1 MSAPGLG
8 YEILGAVKVKD
19 GLFIG
24 DELAAQDLEFVVANK
39 VTRVINCCGRQVP
52 NHWEPIGVIYL
63 TYFWVDADNQIVL
76 DPRDVVA
83 NEIFRFI
90 EEALEGAESVLIHSV
105 RGQSRSCCVLSAYM
119 MKKYNWGLRKT
130 MEFLSS
136 RRPDLNLKP
145 SFLQQLSGY
154 ERRLMSQSKQHFSLD
169 WNEADF
175 TQLES
180 EELLLRNTYLNSQMG
195 PLAEFHDAANFLQGK
210 PKKLAWLD
218 NNMDDKIRLEKP
230 AGADKH
236 NAAICNRNQPG
247 QPAMKSVLRQAP
259 KHSRKNTPEQQ
270 SLLSRPTTASSNE
283 NPQEANPHC
292 QERIPFRAPPEAP
305 PGAPSAPSIL
315 GQPLVGGTPGVAHP
329 AIGVPHTQQVPGP
342 PGQHELPNAMPAYT
356 FTQNVPTA
364 WGVESQGMPP
374 GYGHG
379 PAQVDD
385 YGRVTGNAPGPAP
398 GAPYPDMAHQQSQ
411 PQAYQGVPLFH
422 QRGPPANG
430 IRDSLLGLSRR
441 DSPEPGM
448 RSGASRDPSPQQ
460 RPRDPSK
467 QRDPSRDSPQPYRND
482 SPLRLM
488 SRSGRG
494 SSPTPQSVAERKP
507 QQANGTGGYN
517 TPQYGNLGLSLGGI
531 RPGPSP
537 GAGPGLAPQARGAP
551 PGAGGPGMGAFRS
564 GGPIRAKANLMDPGG
579 SSVDS
584 SQRRSRPTTPTNT
597 VQRGSG
603 SRPASPL
610 GGARAS
616 GSRPSSPQTRPSS
629 PGASQ
634 QQQRM
639 SGPSSYSPGQGAG
652 YSPYPSTGIPL
663 TQIDKTK
670 QRSLSSHMRRA
681 PSPTPAFNRNPS
693 PSRPRW
699 RS

>member
-154 ERRLMSQSKQHFSLD
+154 ERRLMSQSKHNFSLD
-169 WNEADF
+169 WNDADF
-175 TQLES
+175 SRLES

-195 PLAEFHDAANFLQGK
+195 PLAEFHDSQMGIQGK
-210 PKKLAWLD
+210 PRKLLWAD
-218 NNMDDKIRLEKP
+218 NNVDDKIRLEKP
-230 AGADKH
+230 AGADRH
-236 NAAICNRNQPG
+236 NVTNGSRNQMG
-247 QPAMKSVLRQAP
+247 QPILKSVVKVP
-259 KHSRKNTPEQQ
+259 KYTPKGGTPEQQ
-270 SLLSRPTTASSNE
+270 SLQHRASSNE
-283 NPQEANPHC
+283 NPQEAHPQYH
-292 QERIPFRAPPEAP
+292 ELHFPGASVPKAPPAVP
-305 PGAPSAPSIL
+305 SIAGPGAPPLLGHPMQGGPSSVAPPSGI
-315 GQPLVGGTPGVAHP
+315 TPHSQ
-329 AIGVPHTQQVPGP
+329 QQVPGLSGP
-342 PGQHELPNAMPAYT
+342 PDHSSSAMPTYT
-356 FTQNVPTA
+356 FNQQNVPTA
-364 WGVESQGMPP
+364 WGAEPQSIAPGYAVASSGTAPASMAGPYPHSQAQQPAEMPP
-374 GYGHG
+374 GYQHQQQQGMNQALFQPRG
-379 PAQVDD
+379 PA
-385 YGRVTGNAPGPAP
+385 T
-398 GAPYPDMAHQQSQ
+398 
-411 PQAYQGVPLFH
+411 
-422 QRGPPANG
+422 

-441 DSPEPGM
+441 DSPEPS
-448 RSGASRDPSPQQ
+448 RTSGSRDPSPKTS
-460 RPRDPSK
+460 SK
-467 QRDPSRDSPQPYRND
+467 RDSPLPTRGE
-482 SPLRLM
+482 SPLRLIN
-488 SRSGRG
+488 RSGRG
-494 SSPTPQSVAERKP
+494 SSPGVQSRDSYPGKP
-507 QQANGTGGYN
+507 QASGPSSGGYN
-517 TPQYGNLGLSLGGI
+517 PQLGNLGLCLGGI
-531 RPGPSP
+531 RPPGPSGGGG
-537 GAGPGLAPQARGAP
+537 GAGMAAPGRGGP
-551 PGAGGPGMGAFRS
+551 PGSGGPGMGAFRS
-564 GGPIRAKANLMDPGG
+564 GGPVRAKANVLGEQGDDGH
-579 SSVDS
+579 SSM
-584 SQRRSRPTTPTNT
+584 RRSRPVTTTGPGG
-597 VQRGSG
+597 QRGSG

-610 GGARAS
+610 GGQRGS
-616 GSRPSSPQTRPSS
+616 GSRPSSPQTRPGS
-629 PGASQ
+629 PGPSQ
-634 QQQRM
+634 QAQRLSA
-639 SGPSSYSPGQGAG
+639 SG
-652 YSPYPSTGIPL
+652 PYPSPVSGAYPGGTPL
-663 TQIDKTK
+663 TTK